1 MNIVCKIR
9 FYFVLIFICFCSS
22 INAAGINLIKSVNPP
37 VGAIGDTITVCIS
50 IDPSSFTLN
59 VKADIMWVIDTTSS
73 MSTGIAGV
81 KNNISSFTSQL
92 AARGIDYRQGLENF
106 GDIYESEAQVNR
118 GFAAN
123 DAQFLLMVG
132 ALTLTDGGDWPESG
146 IDAIVDAVTN
156 TGAAV
161 WRTDASKTII
171 FITDA
176 SVRSKECLNGN
187 LSLTYT
193 AADLASKGVV
203 IHAVCNDVSS
213 SHPLPSIYPLCNPKD
228 IPPLTGGIWLDY
240 STSNWAAFLSTLGNQ
255 VGSYTNVVVRD
266 PMPPELVPI
275 DSACGATITGN
286 ELSWSFV
293 QVGSDSIFNVCCF
306 LARIT
311 SAFAG
316 SISNTAY
323 VSADGV
329 SETASNN
336 VYIFYPTYTST
347 CTITM
352 TSTSSPTAT
361 MTSTYTVTCT
371 KTETSTSTITSTCTP
386 TFTVTPTLTPT
397 PLPLNLGLKGNFP
410 NPFADKTNIVY
421 WLSVDAAVEIRVFT
435 VSGELVLEK
444 KNIAGYAGYNNF
456 FWNALNRS
464 EKKIASGVFI
474 YKVIATT
481 TRDEKATAFSKMGCV
496 R

>member
-1 MNIVCKIR
+1 M
-9 FYFVLIFICFCSS
+9 
-22 INAAGINLIKSVNPP
+22 
-37 VGAIGDTITVCIS
+37 
-50 IDPSSFTLN
+50 
-59 VKADIMWVIDTTSS
+59 
-73 MSTGIAGV
+73 
-81 KNNISSFTSQL
+81 
-92 AARGIDYRQGLENF
+92 
-106 GDIYESEAQVNR
+106 
-118 GFAAN
+118 
-123 DAQFLLMVG
+123 
-132 ALTLTDGGDWPESG
+132 PESWL
-146 IDAIVDAVTN
+146 DAIVDAVTN
-156 TGAAV
+156 TGAAL
-161 WRTDASKTII
+161 WRTDASKTVI

-176 SVRSKECLNGN
+176 PVRSKECLNGN

-203 IHAVCNDVSS
+203 IHAVCNDVSY
-213 SHPLPSIYPLCNPKD
+213 IYPLCNPKN

-240 STSNWAAFLSTLGNQ
+240 STPNWAAFLSTLGNQ

-275 DSACGATITGN
+275 DGACGATITGN
-286 ELSWSFV
+286 ELSWSFL
-293 QVGSDSIFNVCCF
+293 QVRSDSIYNVCCF

-323 VSADGV
+323 VSADGI

-336 VYIFYPTYTST
+336 EYIFYPTVTST

-352 TSTSSPTAT
+352 TSTFSPTVT
-361 MTSTYTVTCT
+361 MTSTYTLTCT
-371 KTETSTSTITSTCTP
+371 ITKTTTSTITTTCTP
-386 TFTVTPTLTPT
+386 TLTVTPTLTPT
-397 PLPLNLGLKGNFP
+397 PLPLKLGIKGNFP

-435 VSGELVLEK
+435 VSGELVVEK
-444 KNIAGYAGYNNF
+444 KNIAGHAGYNNF
-456 FWNALNRS
+456 FWNALNRA
-464 EKKIASGVFI
+464 EKKTSSGVFI

-481 TRDEKATAFSKMGCV
+481 ARDEKAEAFSKMGCV